1 MGSTDKVDERKG
13 EKREGRRSAL
23 LHIPAPLSFVVTS
36 MSTARPQFP
45 WQKLSGLLAY
55 GVTSI

>member
-1 MGSTDKVDERKG
+1 MGSTDKISTWK
-13 EKREGRRSAL
+13 KRNGRGRSAL
-23 LHIPAPLSFVVTS
+23 LHIPALLSFVVTS